1 MKDNIRQMIRK
12 AAAARRQEHEQ
23 ADRLQEHEQAD
34 RCRDRT
40 PPEYR
45 PRATEEKRTPAAFRI
60 VTG

>member
-23 ADRLQEHEQAD
+23 AARLQEHEQAD

-40 PPEYR
+40 PPDDR
-45 PRATEEKRTPAAFRI
+45 PHPTENSTAPAAFRI